1 MKPAVFT
8 PRPVVA
14 SDFAA
19 VDASGSVFAHPVN
32 PVDHAIESRQSMR
45 EFLPA
50 PVPRAT
56 IEHLLDLASRAPS
69 GTNTQPW
76 KVYVLQGA
84 TRDTLV
90 GKVCDAHDALRV
102 NPALAAE
109 YKEEYDY
116 YPESWVSPYIDR
128 RRENGWGLYG
138 LLGIGKGDKD
148 KMHAQHQRNF
158 RFFDAPVGL
167 MFTVDRVMG
176 RGSLLDYGM
185 FVQNI
190 MVAARGHGLHTCPQA
205 AWNGFAKII
214 LPHIGAGTDE
224 MLVCGMSLG
233 YADETALVN
242 TYRTPR
248 VSAHDFTTWLE

>member
-1 MKPAVFT
+1 MT
-8 PRPVVA
+8 ETLN
-14 SDFAA
+14 A
-19 VDASGSVFAHPVN
+19 VDA
-32 PVDHAIESRQSMR
+32 AIDSRMSTR
-45 EFLPA
+45 AFLPT
-50 PVPRAT
+50 PVPRET
-56 IEHLLDLASRAPS
+56 LEHLLALASRAPS

-84 TRDTLV
+84 SRDALV
-90 GKVCDAHDALRV
+90 GKVCSVHDAIRA
-102 NPALAAE
+102 NPDLAAQ
-109 YKEEYDY
+109 YPEEYPY
-116 YPESWVSPYIDR
+116 YPEKWVSPYIDR

-167 MFTVDRVMG
+167 MFTLDRVMG
-176 RGSLLDYGM
+176 RGSLVDYGM
-185 FVQNI
+185 FMQNL

-205 AWNGFAKII
+205 AWNGFASII
-214 LPHIGAGTDE
+214 LPHIGAGADE

-242 TYRTPR
+242 IFRTPR
-248 VSAHDFTTWLE
+248 VSPQDFTTWLE